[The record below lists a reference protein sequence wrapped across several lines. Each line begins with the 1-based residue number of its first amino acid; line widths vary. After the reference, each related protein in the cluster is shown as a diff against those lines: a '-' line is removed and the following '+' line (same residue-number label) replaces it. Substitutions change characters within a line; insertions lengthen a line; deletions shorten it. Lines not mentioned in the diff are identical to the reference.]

1 MNQNEI
7 KKIILIGPAYPYR
20 GGPARFNESL
30 CNAFVQQGIQV
41 EIVSFTL
48 QYPDFLFPGT
58 TQFESTPSPNFPFKI
73 TRLINTINPLS
84 WLKTARYINRQKPNV
99 VIFRYWLP
107 FFAPAFGTI
116 ARLLKKDIL
125 VLAITDNVIPHEKRV
140 GDNLLNRYF
149 ISACDGFIIMS
160 DKVLNDLN
168 KFSLTAS
175 KIKLFHP
182 LYENYPP
189 PIDKNKARGI
199 LNLPTDER
207 ILLFFGLIREYKGLD
222 KLLDALNDE
231 KLKNQSFKVLIAG
244 EFYDDKEKYISKI
257 SENHLENKIILHD
270 KYIPDDEVNVYF
282 SAADVVIQPY
292 KSATN
297 SGVSMVSYFYNK
309 PIIST
314 NVGGLAE
321 IVIHQKTGLLCNPE
335 PSSIADAILEFL
347 KNNNFQQY
355 ENEII
360 EFKKRFSWE
369 SFVTNILN
377 WIPNISKKR

>member
-7 KKIILIGPAYPYR
+7 NKIILIGPAYPYR

-30 CNAFVQQGIQV
+30 SNAFVHQGVQV

-58 TQFESTPSPNFPFKI
+58 TQFESTPSPKFPFKI

-84 WLKTARYINRQKPNV
+84 WLKTAKYINRQKPNV

-140 GDNLLNRYF
+140 GDNFLNKYF
-149 ISACDGFIIMS
+149 ISACDGFITMS

-168 KFSLTAS
+168 KFSLSAP

-189 PIDKNKARGI
+189 AIEKNKARKI
-199 LNLPTDER
+199 LNIPNGEK
-207 ILLFFGLIREYKGLD
+207 ILLFFGLIRKYKGLD
-222 KLLDALNDE
+222 ILLDALNDE

-244 EFYDDKEKYISKI
+244 EFYDDKEKYLSKI
-257 SENHLENKIILHD
+257 KEYHLESKIILHD

-282 SAADVVIQPY
+282 SAADAIIQPY

-314 NVGGLAE
+314 NVGGLSE
-321 IVIHQKTGLLCNPE
+321 IVIHKKTGILCNPE

-360 EFKKRFSWE
+360 DFKKKFSWE
-369 SFVTNILN
+369 SFVSNILN
-377 WIPNISKKR
+377 WIPTISKKK